1 MVYYSF
7 NGLFSKMEDEG
18 KEEGGGRERERGR
31 QGLPFDFECY
41 FLIL

>member
-18 KEEGGGRERERGR
+18 KEEGWGKRERERQAGAT
-31 QGLPFDFECY
+31 
-41 FLIL
+41 I